1 VGERHLVLTF
11 SGERSMRS
19 ALTILVLMTV
29 GPVLAGEVWTLHAQ
43 ERIRILTEVQ
53 APPLVPGARG
63 WLGLELVDAG
73 LPESALKV
81 NRVAPGG
88 PAEAVGMRA
97 GDLITRIEGGDATP
111 EHLVRVITRL
121 TPGSTVHLAVL
132 RAGTVQEFALQ
143 AARRPDLIGQAG
155 AMDPEALDSVRHRMV
170 VLFDSVGLALRQS
183 RPDTLFGIRAGES
196 RAVLRGALIGGEGA
210 TLGGGGH
217 VLISAGLRVVGG
229 AELSP
234 LNPQLA
240 GYFGVEDGLLV
251 LQVLEGT
258 PAHEAGLEAGDVIVE
273 VNEIPVREVG
283 EMRVQ
288 VARARDVAGIPLRV
302 IRDGREMT
310 LEFPRE

>member
-1 VGERHLVLTF
+1 MGERQLVLTS
-11 SGERSMRS
+11 SGRRSMRR
-19 ALTILVLMTV
+19 ALTILALMTV

-43 ERIRILTEVQ
+43 ERVRILTETQ

-73 LPESALKV
+73 LPESALRV
-81 NRVAPGG
+81 NRVARGG

-97 GDLITRIEGGDATP
+97 GDLIIRIDGADATP
-111 EHLVRVITRL
+111 EQLGRVVTRL
-121 TPGSTVHLAVL
+121 PPGSTVHLAVL
-132 RAGTVQEFALQ
+132 RAGTVEEFTLQ
-143 AARRPDLIGQAG
+143 AARRPDLIRQPGM
-155 AMDPEALDSVRHRMV
+155 MDREALDSVRHRMV
-170 VLFDSVGLALRQS
+170 VLFDSVGLALRQT
-183 RPDTLFGIRAGES
+183 RPDTL
-196 RAVLRGALIGGEGA
+196 
-210 TLGGGGH
+210 LGGDRATFGGGRATFAGGQAAFDGGT

-240 GYFGVEDGLLV
+240 AYFGVEDGLLV

-258 PAHEAGLEAGDVIVE
+258 PAHEAGLAAGDVIVE
-273 VNEIPVREVG
+273 VNDTPVREVG
-283 EMRVQ
+283 EMRAQ
-288 VARARDVAGIPLRV
+288 VARARDVASIPLRV